1 MRGGDDIGIGVL
13 ALFAI
18 VLVLSAVIGLFKAI
32 IASPWLIAVC
42 IFAMLI
48 YFLAR
53 RADRNYGGPTYR
65 RNDDNSRR

>member
-1 MRGGDDIGIGVL
+1 MRGGDDFGLGVL
-13 ALFAI
+13 ALFVIVI
-18 VLVLSAVIGLFKAI
+18 VLSGAIGLFKAI

-42 IFAMLI
+42 IFAVLV